1 MNYKDFL
8 EDMLKDLNRHLKE
21 IKDSENYSTEYKNEI
36 KIKIIMYSQAL
47 DYVNL
52 KKCV

>member
-1 MNYKDFL
+1 MDYKDFL
-8 EDMLKDLNRHLKE
+8 ENILKDLNRHLNE
-21 IKDSENYSTEYKNEI
+21 ILDSENYPTKYKDEI